1 MRTLSIASAA
11 LLLAACGSQGPVAD
25 GAADASGFSEQE
37 TAPPDEITG
46 QGDAEAGSSATPSAA
61 VSQASVPIPQK
72 LRGRWSHDP
81 AGCDAN
87 APSAGSLMVV
97 TGQGLR
103 FEGSTAMPAG
113 DIHTSTDTISGE
125 FSFSDGT
132 KSWTRFQSL
141 ELRGG
146 QLIRTQGGPIES
158 YTYIRCDG

>member
-1 MRTLSIASAA
+1 MRTLLIASAA
-11 LLLAACGSQGPVAD
+11 ILLTACGGRDPVAD
-25 GAADASGFSEQE
+25 GAADASGFPEQE

-46 QGDAEAGSSATPSAA
+46 QGDAEAGSSATPSAPVA
-61 VSQASVPIPQK
+61 QASVPIPQR

-103 FEGSTAMPAG
+103 FEGSTATPAA
-113 DIHTSTDTISGE
+113 DIQTSPDSISGE

-141 ELRGG
+141 ELRDS
-146 QLIRTQGGPIES
+146 QLVRTQGGPIES